1 MDKEKLSRR
10 NFFKQ
15 TIQRTLPIIGAIAFT
30 NIPIITK
37 AVSIDCNGGCYN
49 TCNNGCLGTCKTS
62 CLDTCKNGC
71 RTTCNYSC
79 SKTCKGSSIK
89 VS

>member
-10 NFFKQ
+10 KFFKQ
-15 TIQRTLPIIGAIAFT
+15 TVQRTLPIIGAIAFIS
-30 NIPIITK
+30 IPVITK
-37 AVSIDCNGGCYN
+37 AEKVDCYGCNN
-49 TCNNGCLGTCKTS
+49 TCSNLCTGTCKTS

-71 RTTCNYSC
+71 RHTCNYSC